1 MKILNFILTLV
12 AVIIAILVIVN
23 VTLSRSNAA
32 ISSQLGQA
40 QQLLNSMQNN
50 RAALRTLATRVNQD
64 AAQDNDLKAILQKL
78 EITITPEPAAP
89 APH

>member
-12 AVIIAILVIVN
+12 AVVIAILVIVN

-64 AAQDNDLKAILQKL
+64 AVQDNDLKAILQKL
-78 EITITPEPAAP
+78 EITITPEPAA
-89 APH
+89 AATH